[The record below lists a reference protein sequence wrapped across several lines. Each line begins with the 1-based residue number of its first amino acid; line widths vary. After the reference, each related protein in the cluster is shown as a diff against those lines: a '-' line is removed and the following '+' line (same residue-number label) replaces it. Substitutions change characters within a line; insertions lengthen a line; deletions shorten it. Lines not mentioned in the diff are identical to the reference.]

1 MTRTLTLLAVATTL
15 VASSFSSVASACPRG
30 GRQVTYSSK
39 PAVTHIVQQ
48 TVVTEQ
54 AAAIVEAVVVQP
66 ALPELTVG
74 KTITAAAK
82 FLGKEAG
89 HVFVQLGSATI
100 ECEVLAWSSDSVTF
114 QMPSLGL
121 AKATPADVE
130 LVRPN
135 GDLVRSFRVA
145 LVPPAALVE
154 VASIATVATNEVTVA
169 APTAPVVEETS
180 LITQ

>member
-1 MTRTLTLLAVATTL
+1 MTRTLTLLAVAASL

-39 PAVTHIVQQ
+39 PTVTHVVKK

-54 AAAIVEAVVVQP
+54 AAAIVEAVVVAP

-74 KTITAAAK
+74 KAVTASAK
-82 FLGKEAG
+82 FLGKEPG
-89 HVFVQLGSATI
+89 HVFIQLGSATL
-100 ECEVLAWSSDSVTF
+100 ECEVLAWGGDSVTF
-114 QMPSLGL
+114 QMPGLGL
-121 AKATPADVE
+121 AKATPAEVE

-154 VASIATVATNEVTVA
+154 VASIATVATNEVSVA
-169 APTAPVVEETS
+169 APPAPVVEETA